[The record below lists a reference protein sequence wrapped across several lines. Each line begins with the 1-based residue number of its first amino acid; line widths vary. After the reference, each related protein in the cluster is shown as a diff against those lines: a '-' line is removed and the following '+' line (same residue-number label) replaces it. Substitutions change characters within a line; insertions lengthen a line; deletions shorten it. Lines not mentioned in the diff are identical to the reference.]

1 MDVTGS
7 WLAAAVGDEREQGH
21 MPGALD
27 RHGQG
32 ALLTGLAVGLAPVGD
47 LAALVETS
55 AQALDVLVIDDL
67 ARSEDRLLTAT
78 TAAAEPAATAAAAVA
93 ALAATGAIPTV
104 VAARTIA
111 ARAVTTGTIAAA
123 VAAATTGPIA
133 TAVSRGGTLGTG
145 AEPGA
150 GTLLAGR
157 AGLLACL
164 R

>member
-1 MDVTGS
+1 
-7 WLAAAVGDEREQGH
+7 

-78 TAAAEPAATAAAAVA
+78 TASTEATATAATSITALRAV
-93 ALAATGAIPTV
+93 AATGAVPTV

-111 ARAVTTGTIAAA
+111 ARAVTTRTIAAA

>member
-1 MDVTGS
+1 
-7 WLAAAVGDEREQGH
+7 